1 MPDFCP
7 FLFLGPPPS
16 GCALT
21 LLSHRW
27 STPTTFQ
34 KLSAKSAPPTRRLL
48 STLFA
53 FFPVGDYVWLPPKE
67 LKCLTTA
74 DIKVFVGNAGTG
86 CKSGD
91 TMEGYHTVC
100 SFPSL
105 VFLRFC
111 GGFAFPVVN
120 SFDSICRT

>member
-7 FLFLGPPPS
+7 CLFLGPPPS
-16 GCALT
+16 RCTLT

-27 STPTTFQ
+27 STTTISQ
-34 KLSAKSAPPTRRLL
+34 RPSARSAPPARRLL

-53 FFPVGDYVWLPPKE
+53 FFPTGDYVWLPPKE
-67 LKCLTTA
+67 LKRLTTT

-86 CKSGD
+86 RKSRD
-91 TMEGYHTVC
+91 MMEGYHMVC
-100 SFPSL
+100 FFPSF
-105 VFLRFC
+105 VFLWFC

-120 SFDSICRT
+120 SFNSLCKT